1 MHVAKMKF
9 VSRTMAFGLIAGVL
23 LAGCSSNDSDSTAEP
38 VGTQSAETT
47 DAGSETGET
56 GTTDTG
62 NTDTMTTDFDGTWR
76 SECKENRLI
85 DVDEEDQPDG
95 FVQSTLTIDSVS
107 ESYSERTLLYTDSQ
121 CTLEDPED
129 ATLRG
134 SSGEIIFD
142 GVTTTSSGMV
152 ATVVRYNPNGTS
164 PATVGLLYR
173 DGDIL
178 YRDLI
183 QSTLIEDIVPST
195 LSLSNPWRLVN

>member
-1 MHVAKMKF
+1 MKF
-9 VSRTMAFGLIAGVL
+9 VSRTMALSLVAGVL

-38 VGTQSAETT
+38 VETQST
-47 DAGSETGET
+47 DTGET
-56 GTTDTG
+56 GTETTDSGNTDTG

-76 SECKENRLI
+76 SECMENRLF
-85 DVDEEDQPDG
+85 DVDEEDQPG
-95 FVQSTLTIDSVS
+95 GYVQSTLTIHSVS

-121 CTLEDPED
+121 CTLEDPDD

-152 ATVVRYNPNGTS
+152 TTVVRYNPNGTS

-183 QSTLIEDIVPST
+183 QSTLIEDIVPTT
-195 LSLSNPWRLVN
+195 LSLSNPWRLIN